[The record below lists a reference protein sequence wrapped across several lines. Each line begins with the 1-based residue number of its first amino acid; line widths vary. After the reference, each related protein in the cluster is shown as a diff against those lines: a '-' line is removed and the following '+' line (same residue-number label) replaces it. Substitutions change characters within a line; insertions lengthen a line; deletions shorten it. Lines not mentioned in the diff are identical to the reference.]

1 MAKRREIP
9 RVVIQRL
16 PLYLRTLMEIYE
28 TGDITSQELG
38 RRVGLSSAQIRK
50 DLSYFGG
57 FGKQGAGYD
66 IERLREALRGIL
78 NVDRDWEVALV
89 GVGDLGHAIVK
100 FGGFDHRGFRVVAAF
115 DNDPAKIG
123 TKVGSLVIQDVS
135 RLEELIREGDV
146 RVAILAVP
154 PDAAQEVADA
164 LVRAGVKAILN
175 YAPAALRVSPEVQ
188 VQHIDPLVGLQSMTF
203 YLDSK

>member
-1 MAKRREIP
+1 MAKTREIP
-9 RVVIQRL
+9 RIVIQRL

-66 IERLREALRGIL
+66 IVRLRDALRGIL
-78 NVDRDWEVALV
+78 NMDGDWEVALV
-89 GVGDLGHAIVK
+89 GVGDLGHAVANYA
-100 FGGFDHRGFRVVAAF
+100 GFDHRGFRVVLAF

-123 TKVGSLVIQDVS
+123 REAGSLVIEDVS
-135 RLEELIREGDV
+135 RLEELISGKGV
-146 RVAILAVP
+146 RVAIIAVP
-154 PDAAQEVADA
+154 PDSAQGVADA
-164 LVRAGVKAILN
+164 LVKAGVEAILN
-175 YAPAALRVSPEVQ
+175 YAPAMLRVPPDVQ
-188 VQHIDPLVGLQSMTF
+188 VQHIDPVVGLQSMTY
-203 YLDSK
+203 YLDSR